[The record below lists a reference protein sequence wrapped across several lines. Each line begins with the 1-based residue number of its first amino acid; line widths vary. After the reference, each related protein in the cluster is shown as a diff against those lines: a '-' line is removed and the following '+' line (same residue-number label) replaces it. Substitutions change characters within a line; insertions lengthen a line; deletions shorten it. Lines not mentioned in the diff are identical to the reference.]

1 MLPVNLLKKTWSSH
15 RLLFN
20 IHAVFDDATYGSFG
34 PRALYVDRLLW
45 DYTVDL
51 VGRFR
56 GGSVCLNS
64 FGRFTKWISASIM
77 QPPSLMPAR

>member
-1 MLPVNLLKKTWSSH
+1 MQTERPIFSREERCVYSETRDLAE
-15 RLLFN
+15 RG
-20 IHAVFDDATYGSFG
+20 ASF
-34 PRALYVDRLLW
+34 REFLERWQALSPSIR
-45 DYTVDL
+45 TVANR
-51 VGRFR
+51 GWR